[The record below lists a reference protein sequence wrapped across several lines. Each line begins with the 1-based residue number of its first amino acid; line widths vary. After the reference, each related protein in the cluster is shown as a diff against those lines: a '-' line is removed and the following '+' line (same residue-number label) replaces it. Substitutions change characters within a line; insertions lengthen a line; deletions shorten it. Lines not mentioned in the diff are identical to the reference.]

1 MSFEVIVF
9 DCDGTLVDSGA
20 MILAAMADAF
30 DASGLPAPEAAA
42 VRQVIGLSLDEAVRA
57 LAPALALETQQAL
70 ARRYRVAFGALRTD
84 ARYDEPLFP
93 GIAELLADLDAGG
106 RRLAIATGKSRRGV
120 NHLLVKHGLER
131 CFVSVQTADGNP
143 SKPHPEM
150 LRRAVAEAGGR
161 LDEACMVGDTTFDM
175 EMAQLAG
182 VAAIGVGWG
191 HHGPAQLTAAGAR
204 AVVADAGGLRAVLA
218 P

>member
-1 MSFEVIVF
+1 LSFEVVVF

-30 DASGLPAPEAAA
+30 DESGLPAPEAAA

-57 LAPALALETQQAL
+57 LAPGLALERQRTL
-70 ARRYRVAFGALRTD
+70 ARRYRAAFTALRAD

-93 GIAELLADLDAGG
+93 GVAELLADLDAAG

-120 NHLLVKHGLER
+120 DHVLAKHGLAHR
-131 CFVSVQTADGNP
+131 FVSVQTADGNP
-143 SKPHPEM
+143 SKPHPAM
-150 LRRAVAEAGGR
+150 LRRAVAEAGGGPA
-161 LDEACMVGDTTFDM
+161 EACMIGDTTFDM

-182 VAAIGVGWG
+182 MAAIGVGWG
-191 HHGPAQLTAAGAR
+191 HHHPAELAAAGAHT
-204 AVVADAGGLRAVLA
+204 VVADARELRAVLG

>member
-30 DASGLPAPEAAA
+30 EGSGLTAPAPAA

-57 LAPALALETQQAL
+57 LGPELAPDVQAAL
-70 ARRYRVAFGALRTD
+70 ARRYRVAFSALRAD
-84 ARYDEPLFP
+84 ARFDEPLFA
-93 GIAELLADLDAGG
+93 GIAELLAELDAGG

-120 NHLLVKHGLER
+120 DHLLVKHGLDR
-131 CFVSVQTADGNP
+131 RFVSVQTADGNP

-150 LRRAVAEAGGR
+150 LRRAVAEAGGTV
-161 LDEACMVGDTTFDM
+161 EAACMIGDTTFDM
-175 EMAQLAG
+175 EMAELAG

-191 HHGPAQLTAAGAR
+191 YHGPAQLTAAGAR
-204 AVVADAGGLRAVLA
+204 AVAADAAALGRLLA